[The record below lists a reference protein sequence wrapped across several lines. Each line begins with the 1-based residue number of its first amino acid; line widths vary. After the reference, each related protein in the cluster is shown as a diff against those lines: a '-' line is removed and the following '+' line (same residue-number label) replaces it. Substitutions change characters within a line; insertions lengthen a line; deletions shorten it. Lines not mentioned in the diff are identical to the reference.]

1 MTEYLTNLM
10 YFINE
15 YYFAGEEQAQE
26 EENGKM
32 QKAVERKKLD
42 AIKADTRKLVAE
54 IKETE
59 RAEVR
64 LSSSRTTI
72 QPNNKINFIFKSHN
86 FFLKICN

>member
-1 MTEYLTNLM
+1 M

-72 QPNNKINFIFKSHN
+72 QQNNKIIFILNLTISF
-86 FFLKICN
+86 

>member
-1 MTEYLTNLM
+1 MTEYFINLM
-10 YFINE
+10 YFVNE

-72 QPNNKINFIFKSHN
+72 QPNNNKCFILKSHI
-86 FFLKICN
+86 FFLENI

>member
-1 MTEYLTNLM
+1 M

-64 LSSSRTTI
+64 LSSSRTPI
-72 QPNNKINFIFKSHN
+72 QPNNNKINFIFKSHN

>member
-72 QPNNKINFIFKSHN
+72 QPNNNKCFFNFKISHLFEN
-86 FFLKICN
+86 M

>member
-1 MTEYLTNLM
+1 MTEYFTNLM

>member
-1 MTEYLTNLM
+1 MH
-10 YFINE
+10 FINE